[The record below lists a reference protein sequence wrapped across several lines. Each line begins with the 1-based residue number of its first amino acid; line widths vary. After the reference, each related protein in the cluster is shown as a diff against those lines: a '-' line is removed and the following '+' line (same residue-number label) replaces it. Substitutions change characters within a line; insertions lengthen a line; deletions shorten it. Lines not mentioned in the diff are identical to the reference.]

1 MSDFVKRDDEGFA
14 TQLQNFSIKLPN
26 YAALLSLTM
35 TETNAVQQDAQ
46 IMGGVVVVI
55 EQAKT
60 YSQSWVA
67 YKDLVRRGG
76 AGSLGAFPVAVTIP
90 VPPPTLL
97 PGVEDRFRLMAKRI
111 KGSINYTKA
120 IGEDLGIEVVQSTTE
135 ATTTVLK
142 AKLDG
147 GHPVIS
153 FTKSKAD
160 GIRLYSKQGSETA
173 FSFLAIDTRSPYVDN
188 RPNLVPGTPEIREYY
203 AFLYDDD
210 AVIGVQ
216 SDTISITV

>member
-1 MSDFVKRDDEGFA
+1 VG
-14 TQLQNFSIKLPN
+14 
-26 YAALLSLTM
+26 
-35 TETNAVQQDAQ
+35 
-46 IMGGVVVVI
+46 
-55 EQAKT
+55 
-60 YSQSWVA
+60 
-67 YKDLVRRGG
+67 YKDLARKGG
-76 AGSLGAFPVAVTIP
+76 AGSLAVTP
-90 VPPPTLL
+90 VPVNVVLPITVLL
-97 PGVEDRFRLMAKRI
+97 PGIEERFRLLTKRI
-111 KGSINYTKA
+111 KGSPNYTKG
-120 IGEDLGIEVVQSTTE
+120 IGEDLGIEVAQSTTE
-135 ATTTVLK
+135 ATTTELK
-142 AKLDG
+142 VKLDG

-188 RPNLVPGTPEIREYY
+188 RPNLVPGTPEKREYY